1 MERFSRE
8 VVGDGGVAE
17 LDGDISSIEGCPL
30 TTIYSILDLAK
41 IYMYS

>member
-17 LDGDISSIEGCPL
+17 IDGDISSFEGCPL
-30 TTIYSILDLAK
+30 TEVA
-41 IYMYS
+41 MR